1 MPRVVDHEARRRQIA
16 EALLR
21 LASARGLTAT
31 TMRDVAA
38 EAGVSLRLVQYYFST
53 RDGLYLGSLP
63 YLAERLTARVTA
75 AIRTQTST
83 RPPPPREI
91 VEITLRAILPTDDE
105 SRWIRRT
112 YDAFYA
118 VALDQPDLAA
128 RNGAPHTD
136 ALELFIATAI
146 QDAHEITSRPEL
158 NPRLCA
164 AGLIALTNGLGAS
177 VIGGQRTPKAALEV
191 LEYHL
196 SQTFRAAG
204 PTASTPTLPSENQT
218 GSPTMISATSRHPG
232 GG

>member
-21 LASARGLTAT
+21 LASAHGLTAT

-53 RDGLYLGSLP
+53 RDGLYVGSLP

-75 AIRTQTST
+75 SIRTHTTT
-83 RPPPPREI
+83 RPPLPRDI
-91 VEITLRAILPTDDE
+91 VEATLRAILPTDDE

-128 RNGAPHTD
+128 RHGAPDTD
-136 ALELFIATAI
+136 ALERFIAAAIHDARYTAGAGER
-146 QDAHEITSRPEL
+146 DS
-158 NPRLCA
+158 RLCA

-177 VIGGQRTPKAALEV
+177 VLGGQRTPEAALEV
-191 LEYHL
+191 LDYHL
-196 SQTFRAAG
+196 DQTFGAAES
-204 PTASTPTLPSENQT
+204 TASTPTLPSESRT
-218 GSPTMISATSRHPG
+218 GSAGRDLSTS
-232 GG
+232 